1 MGQKLTD
8 SHFGK
13 LESPGEKTKDE
24 IGEEIS
30 STENYQLT
38 YTGAHR
44 PQRPSS
50 GRSQSAPL
58 SAGEISRKTNICDDA
73 PGE

>member
-13 LESPGEKTKDE
+13 PESPGEKTKDE
-24 IGEEIS
+24 IGEERP
-30 STENYQLT
+30 STEDYQLT
-38 YTGAHR
+38 YTGARR

-58 SAGEISRKTNICDDA
+58 SAGEISKENKHMRRR
-73 PGE
+73 PR